1 MYIIG
6 ITGGTASG
14 KTTFV
19 SKLKEKIDPNYI
31 NIISQDDYYK
41 PLAHLSASE
50 KATVNFDH
58 PNAIDFELLARHI
71 IALKNNTPILKP
83 MYDFEIH
90 DRLEAKKI
98 VTPKPILVI
107 EGILIL
113 TSEKIKALCD
123 YAIFVD
129 APKKIR
135 QKRRIDR
142 DISERGRTLES
153 VLYQFENHIHPMHDQ
168 FIEPVKTSVHRIID
182 GTISFD
188 KPLEELVNLIENQV
202 SLP

>member
-19 SKLKEKIDPNYI
+19 SKLKEKIDPNYV
-31 NIISQDDYYK
+31 NTISQDDYYK
-41 PLAHLSASE
+41 PLAHLSNSE
-50 KATVNFDH
+50 KTTVNFDH

-71 IALKNNTPILKP
+71 IDLKNNKTISKP
-83 MYDFEIH
+83 VYDFEIH
-90 DRLEAKKI
+90 DRLEAKELVI
-98 VTPKPILVI
+98 PKTILII

-113 TSEKIKALCD
+113 VSEKIKALCD
-123 YAIFVD
+123 YSIFVD

-142 DISERGRTLES
+142 DISERGRTLKS

-168 FIEPVKTSVHRIID
+168 FIEPVKTSAHRIID

-188 KPLEELVNLIENQV
+188 KPIEELVNLIENQV